1 MRHSRQLVRLGVATL
16 RGGVI
21 QRRFL
26 RLLPVATATAGAV
39 PRTVAA
45 LAIPAAPA
53 VAATSAAPRLSH
65 VPHLHEVTDALDHDR
80 RQAPCGHRAS
90 GPDVSDA

>member
-26 RLLPVATATAGAV
+26 RLLPVVTAGAV

-65 VPHLHEVTDALDHDR
+65 VPHLHEATDALDHDR